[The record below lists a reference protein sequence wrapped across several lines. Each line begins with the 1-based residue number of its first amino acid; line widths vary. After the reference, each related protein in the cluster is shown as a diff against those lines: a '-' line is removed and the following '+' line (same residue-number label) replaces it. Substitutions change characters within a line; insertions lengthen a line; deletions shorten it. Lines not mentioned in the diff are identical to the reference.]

1 MSSVAGAPYSFRQA
15 STIQSPLLAASLPEI
30 LRWAALFALAL
41 LAWTALAYGI
51 HRLAHHKVRWNRL
64 ALVHRAHHEPA
75 YLLRPRP
82 LRWQH
87 LLFWFDTPA
96 ETLDVWFTL
105 TLPALLIAALL
116 PAQGPALL
124 FFHYIY
130 EVLLSD
136 GRLDHNP
143 AIDGPITRVLA
154 CGSYHLEHHRNP
166 ARHYGLILTL
176 WDHVFRSAGIGPG
189 SLRPTSPRRPV
200 DGTEASA

>member
-1 MSSVAGAPYSFRQA
+1 MVLA
-15 STIQSPLLAASLPEI
+15 SPPEI
-30 LRWAALFALAL
+30 LRWVALFALAL

-51 HRLAHHKVRWNRL
+51 HRLAHHSARWNRL
-64 ALVHRAHHEPA
+64 ALAHRAHHHPA

-82 LRWQH
+82 LRWHH

-105 TLPALLIAALL
+105 TLPALLVAALF
-116 PAQGPALL
+116 PAQGPVLL
-124 FFHYIY
+124 GFHYLY

-136 GRLDHNP
+136 GRFDHNP

-176 WDHVFRSAGIGPG
+176 WDHVFGSSGFGAGPDCPIP
-189 SLRPTSPRRPV
+189 PRQPL